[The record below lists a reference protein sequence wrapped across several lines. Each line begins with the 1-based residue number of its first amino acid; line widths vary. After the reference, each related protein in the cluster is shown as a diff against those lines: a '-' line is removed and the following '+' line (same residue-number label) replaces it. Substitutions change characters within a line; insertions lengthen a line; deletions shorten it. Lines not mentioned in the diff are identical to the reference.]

1 MLVSQQH
8 FLSDL
13 SSRTGLYARIAR
25 QADRPAL
32 RRLVALDAESQLA
45 HAPAAVRSMMA
56 AIRAEFRAA
65 DARPAVDVLLLQSKP
80 QGEILV
86 GLVQA
91 DWSERS
97 CIHVRDF
104 IVHPDHRGRGIGR
117 AILNA
122 LCTAATSS
130 RRRVVLEMFYDSPAR
145 HLASRQGF
153 RVVEDTGPMT
163 RLEWAA

>member
-1 MLVSQQH
+1 MLVSQQR

-13 SSRTGLYARIAR
+13 SSRTGLHVRMAR
-25 QADRPAL
+25 QADRQAI
-32 RRLVALDAESQLA
+32 RRLVALDTESQLA

-56 AIRAEFRAA
+56 AIRAEFRTA
-65 DARPAVDVLLLQSKP
+65 DARPAVDIIVMQGEL
-80 QGEILV
+80 QGEILI

-104 IVHPDHRGRGIGR
+104 IIHPDHRGRGIGR
-117 AILNA
+117 AILSA